1 MMNRNSI
8 LLRRRNKVIVPSGD
22 GSLPLSYTA
31 TINKNLEGLG
41 CTLSKNVL
49 DALAPLSLDD
59 AARFYEELVAILK
72 EARGVRD
79 YNPMYPNFP
88 RQVMEA
94 PAAELYLNAVLHYL
108 TAGVADVIGGGRGKF
123 IWMPDYEKKPREP
136 LKDGVRLTVI
146 ELGTEDDL
154 HRIFSSVIS
163 SKASIS
169 ETDREELKWYLQNY
183 KPDLPESI
191 PNKEVLA
198 FVGALIP
205 DSPALKKYVKTATD
219 VLRLAVAMSG
229 GDVSLAESAKFRSLT
244 RRERR
249 ALLELLENCD
259 NSTEDMLRWKGR
271 WIRLGE
277 RLHPGEYRDRFP
289 KAANS
294 FDILRNN
301 APFPTFN
308 SKVENAVRSRNI
320 REAIDLLRNR
330 PGDFARRLDH
340 LLRISPG
347 AEIVAEFGEVASVIS
362 TTVLLQTITHFNSRH
377 AARDLRIFFP
387 KGNLAKVAAID
398 YNLPAI
404 PQGLCEAVVKICE
417 GALADRFSRLPSLG
431 KVFVDKRLKD
441 YLVPFSQRSASRT
454 LRTLVRGSKIA
465 FPEKGDTIRF
475 FLWWKEGEAG
485 GKHTG
490 RADLDLSAVLYDAG
504 WWYKEHISYTNLRS
518 ANYRACHSGDITSA
532 PEGACEFIDID
543 IPSVLSYGGRY
554 AVMSVN
560 SYTRQRFSDLPECRA
575 GWMMREHPNSGE
587 VFEPKTV
594 QDRVDVASETAI
606 CIPVILDLSERKV
619 VWADV
624 GLKRNPRHV
633 NNVEGNLSQM
643 TLIGKSI
650 TEVIKPDLYS
660 LFLIHADARGSLVEE
675 EGDADTV
682 FSVEKGI
689 TPFDLETIASEYL

>member
-8 LLRRRNKVIVPSGD
+8 LLRRRNKVIVPRGD

-41 CTLSKNVL
+41 YTLSKNVFE
-49 DALAPLSLDD
+49 ALVALSSDD
-59 AARFYEELVAILK
+59 ATRFYEELVAILT

-79 YNPMYPNFP
+79 YKPMYPNFP

-108 TAGVADVIGGGRGKF
+108 TAWVADVIGEGRSEI
-123 IWMPDYEKKPREP
+123 IWLPGYEKQPREP

-154 HRIFSSVIS
+154 HRIFSSIIS

-169 ETDREELKWYLQNY
+169 ETDREELKWYFQNY
-183 KPDLPESI
+183 KPALPEII
-191 PNKEVLA
+191 PNREVLA

-205 DSPALKKYVKTATD
+205 DSPALKKHVKTATD

-229 GDVSLAESAKFRSLT
+229 GDVSLDESAKFRSFT

-308 SKVENAVRSRNI
+308 SKVESAVRGQNI

-330 PGDFARRLDH
+330 PGEFARRLDH

-347 AEIVAEFGEVASVIS
+347 MGVVAEFGEVASMIS
-362 TTVLLQTITHFNSRH
+362 TLVLLQTITHFKNRH
-377 AARDLRIFFP
+377 AAQELRIFFP
-387 KGNLAKVAAID
+387 KGSLAKVAAID

-404 PQGLCEAVVKICE
+404 PQGLCEAVVKTCE
-417 GALADRFSRLPSLG
+417 GVLADRFSRLPTLG
-431 KVFVDKRLKD
+431 KVFIDERLKD
-441 YLVPFSQRSASRT
+441 YLVPFSQRSASRS

-475 FLWWKEGEAG
+475 FLWWKEGEVN

-490 RADLDLSAVLYDAG
+490 RVDLDLSAVLYDAG
-504 WWYKEHISYTNLRS
+504 WRYKEHISYTNLRS
-518 ANYRACHSGDITSA
+518 AKYQACHSGDITSA

-554 AVMSVN
+554 VVMSLN
-560 SYTRQRFSDLPECRA
+560 SFTRQKFSDLPEGRA

-594 QDRVDVASETAI
+594 HDRVDVASETAI
-606 CIPVILDLSERKV
+606 CVPVILDLMDRKV

-624 GLKRNPRHV
+624 CLKRNPRHV

-650 TEVIKPDLYS
+650 TDVVKPDLYS
-660 LFLIHADARGSLVEE
+660 LFLIHADARGRLIEE
-675 EGDADTV
+675 EGDADMV
-682 FSVEKGI
+682 FSLEKGI
-689 TPFDLETIASEYL
+689 TPFDLETITSEYL

>member
-8 LLRRRNKVIVPSGD
+8 LLRRRNKVIVPRGD
-22 GSLPLSYTA
+22 GSLPFSYTA
-31 TINKNLEGLG
+31 TINKNLESLG
-41 CTLSKNVL
+41 YTLSKNVL
-49 DALAPLSLDD
+49 EALGALSLDD
-59 AARFYEELVAILK
+59 AARFYEELVAILQ
-72 EARGVRD
+72 EARGARD
-79 YNPMYPNFP
+79 CKPMYPNFP

-108 TAGVADVIGGGRGKF
+108 TAWVADVVGGGREEF
-123 IWMPDYEKKPREP
+123 IWLPDYEKKSREP
-136 LKDGVRLTVI
+136 LKDGVWLTVI

-154 HRIFSSVIS
+154 HRIFSGVIS
-163 SKASIS
+163 SKGSIS
-169 ETDREELKWYLQNY
+169 ETDREELKWYFQSY
-183 KPDLPESI
+183 KPTLPENI

-198 FVGALIP
+198 FVGALMP
-205 DSPALKKYVKTATD
+205 DSPALKKHIRTATD
-219 VLRLAVAMSG
+219 ALRLAVAMSG
-229 GDVSLAESAKFRSLT
+229 GDVSLAESARFRSFT

-259 NSTEDMLRWKGR
+259 NSTEDMLRWKSR

-277 RLHPGEYRDRFP
+277 RLHPGEFRKRFP
-289 KAANS
+289 RAASS
-294 FDILRNN
+294 FETLRNDL
-301 APFPTFN
+301 PFPTFN
-308 SKVENAVRSRNI
+308 SKVESAVRSRNI
-320 REAIDLLRNR
+320 REAIDLLRDR
-330 PGDFARRLDH
+330 PGEFARRLDH

-347 AEIVAEFGEVASVIS
+347 MEIVSEFGEVASGIS
-362 TTVLLQTITHFNSRH
+362 TAVLLQTITHFKSRH
-377 AARDLRIFFP
+377 AAQDLRIFFP

-398 YNLPAI
+398 YNLRAI
-404 PQGLCEAVVKICE
+404 PQGFCAAVVIICE
-417 GALADRFSRLPSLG
+417 RALADRFSRLPSLG
-431 KVFVDKRLKD
+431 KVFIDERLKD
-441 YLVPFSQRSASRT
+441 YLVPFSQRSASRS

-485 GKHTG
+485 GK
-490 RADLDLSAVLYDAG
+490 RADRVDIDLSAVLYDAG
-504 WWYKEHISYTNLRS
+504 WRYRERISYTNLRS
-518 ANYRACHSGDITSA
+518 AKYRACHSGDITSA

-554 AVMSVN
+554 VVMSVN

-606 CIPVILDLSERKV
+606 CIPVILDLSQRRV
-619 VWADV
+619 IWADV

-633 NNVEGNLSQM
+633 NNVEGNMSQI

-650 TEVIKPDLYS
+650 TEIVKPDLYN
-660 LFLIHADARGSLVEE
+660 LFLIHAGARGGLVEE

-682 FSVEKGI
+682 FSLEKGI
-689 TPFDLETIASEYL
+689 TPFDLETITSEYL